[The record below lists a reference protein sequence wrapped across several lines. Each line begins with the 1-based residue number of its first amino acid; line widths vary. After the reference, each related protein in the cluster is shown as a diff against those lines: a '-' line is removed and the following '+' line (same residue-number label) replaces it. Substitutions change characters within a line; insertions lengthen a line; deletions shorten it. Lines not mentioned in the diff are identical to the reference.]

1 MEKIVIVGSANT
13 DLIVRADRIPS
24 PGETVLGGEFRIVS
38 GGKGANQAVAVA
50 RLGGDALFVARI
62 GTDLFGDELMA
73 RYTAE
78 KMDTSHVVRDSQA
91 PTGVALITVDNS
103 AENCIVVAPGA
114 NARLSRKDI
123 DDVRPELAKAGYL
136 LIQLEIPLETVE
148 YAIQTAAELGVRVIL
163 NPAPA
168 AQIDEKYLKYVYL
181 LTPNESECALLTGR
195 PVLNGTDAAAA
206 PEEPVAKAR
215 RESPPR
221 MEREGGASRSGDAV
235 EQGGEERDRH
245 LRFARRA
252 REKCRYLHGGARM
265 PCFGSRY
272 DRGGRR
278 FQRGADRGAGGR
290 LAALG
295 RCALCNARRRPLG
308 DPHRGAKLDP
318 DAL

>member
-206 PEEPVAKAR
+206 A
-215 RESPPR
+215 
-221 MEREGGASRSGDAV
+221 